1 MVAVQ
6 GDAAFDDHTSV
17 LVEFIPG
24 MIDQEVSVDLPGKF
38 DQCRNHLHPRADG
51 IQDLRTP
58 VQIFPG
64 MEDIIHHHRNARR

>member
-1 MVAVQ
+1 MIAVQ

-24 MIDQEVSVDLPGKF
+24 MIDQEVSVDLSGKL

-51 IQDLRTP
+51 IQDLRTT
-58 VQIFPG
+58 VQVFPG
-64 MEDIIHHHRNARR
+64 MEDIVHHQKNAWR